1 MLTKVAAAALTGV
14 MLMCPRADAGQPAD
28 EQAIKALCTT
38 FATGLVTQN
47 AKLRAG
53 IYTEDGTLV
62 TPFGIVLVGRDAM
75 VKDFGP
81 EAKSVVTPTTRMEFS
96 NYRFRFLTPDIAFVD
111 ADITL
116 HDGKGPPNGKLRPIT
131 NIFIAF
137 TAVRRGEKW
146 LIQDERTVTPNRQ
159 KMPH

>member
-1 MLTKVAAAALTGV
+1 MTKTSIAAAMTAVMLTCAPASAA
-14 MLMCPRADAGQPAD
+14 QPQD
-28 EQAIKALCTT
+28 EQAIKALCST

-47 AKLRAG
+47 ATLRAS

-62 TPFGIVLVGRDAM
+62 TPFGIVLVGRAAM

-96 NYRFRFLTPDIAFVD
+96 NFRFRFLTPNIAFVD

-116 HDGKGPPNGKLRPIT
+116 HDGKGPPNGKLRPLT
-131 NIFIAF
+131 RIFIAF
-137 TAVRRGEKW
+137 TAVRRAEKW

-159 KMPH
+159 RMPQ